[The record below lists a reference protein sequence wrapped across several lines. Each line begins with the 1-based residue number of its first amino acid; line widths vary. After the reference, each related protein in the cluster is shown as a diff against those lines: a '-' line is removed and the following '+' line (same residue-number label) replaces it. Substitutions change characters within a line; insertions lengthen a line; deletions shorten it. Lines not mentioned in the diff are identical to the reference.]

1 MVRKFG
7 PGYNSNINFLSPKN
21 NTLNLNRASGN
32 TKITHRFTEQ
42 LFKAL
47 GSHSS
52 SFPDSI
58 KRRDRQKKKHAD
70 ITPGIKI
77 HDRNSLNVHL
87 KLDPMRSKCER
98 ETLTALIAEYSK
110 ILGHL

>member
-58 KRRDRQKKKHAD
+58 KRRDGQKKN
-70 ITPGIKI
+70 T
-77 HDRNSLNVHL
+77 LNVHL